1 MAAELLQ
8 LLLAYISEHK
18 SELNNYSEML
28 TDGEATYITADNY
41 AVALGEITKRAFD
54 KHVSGD
60 ILPDG
65 KMNDEIASIIIPNVL
80 KNNYI
85 DVNDYCKNTQKI
97 FNEKKGLTFNPV
109 NVEINQDRINGLVK
123 FVSNSDEYDKIKDK
137 FTESLI
143 NFNQSIVTDNIKAN
157 ADFHYRSGKVQPLIR
172 RMSTGKCCKWC
183 SSKVGTYPYSSNMDT
198 DVFRRHAN
206 CRCLVEYDNGSG
218 IYQNVHTKKKYNVSK
233 IDVRNRAESTLE
245 SENEKITKED
255 LQWIKKYTGFDSYM
269 LNYKLRNNIVLN
281 DNEIKFAEGL
291 DMALLK
297 MNKYKGDVIRVIDID
312 DLEDYNKFISMFE
325 KKRTIKNISYWSSSK
340 KTGYNDEANIK
351 IYIKSKNGRDISR
364 VNYEE
369 QEILFMRNSKFRCE
383 DKSVIN
389 GICRIFLTEI

>member
-1 MAAELLQ
+1 MADELLQ

-18 SELNNYSEML
+18 SEVSECLEML

-54 KHVSGD
+54 KHISGD

-65 KMNDEIASIIIPNVL
+65 KMNDEIANIIIPNVL
-80 KNNYI
+80 KDNYI
-85 DVNDYCKNTQKI
+85 NVNDYCKNIQKI

-109 NVEINQDRINGLVK
+109 KVEINRDRIDGLVK

-183 SSKVGTYPYSSNMDT
+183 SSKVGTYPYSPNMDT

-218 IYQNVHTKKKYNVSK
+218 VYQNAHTKKKYNVSK
-233 IDVRNRAESTLE
+233 IDVRSRA
-245 SENEKITKED
+245 N
-255 LQWIKKYTGFDSYM
+255 
-269 LNYKLRNNIVLN
+269 
-281 DNEIKFAEGL
+281 
-291 DMALLK
+291 
-297 MNKYKGDVIRVIDID
+297 
-312 DLEDYNKFISMFE
+312 
-325 KKRTIKNISYWSSSK
+325 
-340 KTGYNDEANIK
+340 
-351 IYIKSKNGRDISR
+351 
-364 VNYEE
+364 
-369 QEILFMRNSKFRCE
+369 
-383 DKSVIN
+383 
-389 GICRIFLTEI
+389 

>member
-54 KHVSGD
+54 KHISGD

-65 KMNDEIASIIIPNVL
+65 KMDGEIASIIILNVL
-80 KNNYI
+80 KDNYI
-85 DVNDYCKNTQKI
+85 DVNDYCKNVQKI
-97 FNEKKGLTFNPV
+97 FNEKKGLAFNPV
-109 NVEINQDRINGLVK
+109 NVEINRDRINGLVK

-157 ADFHYRSGKVQPLIR
+157 ADFQYKSGKVQPVIR
-172 RMSTGKCCKWC
+172 RISTGKCCKWC
-183 SSKVGTYPYSSNMDT
+183 SSKVGTYPYSPNMDT

-218 IYQNVHTKKKYNVSK
+218 VYQNAHTKQTYSNRQFHIKMLDIERRKEYNKKY
-233 IDVRNRAESTLE
+233 
-245 SENEKITKED
+245 SEE
-255 LQWIKKYTGFDSYM
+255 LGQ
-269 LNYKLRNNIVLN
+269 LRNL
-281 DNEIKFAEGL
+281 KTKAERVQR
-291 DMALLK
+291 LK
-297 MNKYKGDVIRVIDID
+297 NFDIENSTFEERSRMFYKRRPI
-312 DLEDYNKFISMFE
+312 
-325 KKRTIKNISYWSSSK
+325 
-340 KTGYNDEANIK
+340 
-351 IYIKSKNGRDISR
+351 
-364 VNYEE
+364 
-369 QEILFMRNSKFRCE
+369 
-383 DKSVIN
+383 
-389 GICRIFLTEI
+389 